1 MFPEAAVGKT
11 KRLAEFKLLENDNCG
26 ERFASS
32 AQRKITIV
40 AQLDSTPK
48 KSEFRWISKND
59 VGLHRGHAE
68 LELDR
73 DNSLAVEGGG
83 GARAGQEERHDHKRT
98 GTWAFT
104 ITTKPLKWSIL
115 QLLFAGHSC
124 ESSGLVLTAR
134 IELFSII
141 KSSWFIALTS
151 KEVRL

>member
-59 VGLHRGHAE
+59 VCVKDSALKRCM
-68 LELDR
+68 LE
-73 DNSLAVEGGG
+73 
-83 GARAGQEERHDHKRT
+83 H
-98 GTWAFT
+98 
-104 ITTKPLKWSIL
+104 
-115 QLLFAGHSC
+115 
-124 ESSGLVLTAR
+124 
-134 IELFSII
+134 
-141 KSSWFIALTS
+141 IAYYPN
-151 KEVRL
+151 